1 MSNTYLTISMI
12 TREGLRVLVNNL
24 VFARNINRDYDDQFA
39 KSGAKIGATINI
51 RKPPRYIGRTG
62 DALQVEAATETS
74 IPLTLTTLFGVDLEF
89 SDQDLLLSIDDFK
102 KRFIAP
108 SMSKIA
114 NKIDYDGLRLYKQ
127 VPNAVGTPGTTPTAL
142 LTYMLAGVAMDNESC
157 PQDGQRNMVIT
168 SLMQATIVDALKG
181 LFQAAQ
187 QIASQY
193 RKGRMGEAV
202 NFVWFMDQNVAT
214 HKVGPLGG
222 TPLVNGANQQGS
234 SLITDGW
241 TAAAASRLKA
251 GDIIS
256 VANVNGVNPQSYDSW
271 GTVRQFVVTGDVSSD
286 GSGNATIPIYPPMTP
301 SGPFQTIDALAA
313 DNAAITVL
321 GAANTNTPQGLAYH
335 PDAFTLGMAD
345 LEVPRGTD
353 MAERIAS
360 KELGISIRFIRDYDI
375 KSNSRPCRS
384 DVLYGYAAPRPELAC
399 RVAA

>member
-62 DALQVEAATETS
+62 DALSVEPATETS

-89 SDQDLLLSIDDFK
+89 SDADLLLSIDDFK
-102 KRFIAP
+102 KRFISP

-114 NKIDYDGLRLYKQ
+114 NKIDLDGLKLYKQ
-127 VPNAVGTPGTTPTAL
+127 VPAFVGTPGTTPTAL
-142 LTYMLAGVAMDNESC
+142 LTYLLAGVALDNESC

-187 QIASQY
+187 QLAMQY

-202 NFVWFMDQNVAT
+202 NFQWYMDQNVAT
-214 HKVGPLGG
+214 HRVGPLGG
-222 TPLVNGANQQGS
+222 TPTTNGANQQGS
-234 SLITDGW
+234 TLLIKGW
-241 TAAAASRLKA
+241 TAAAAARVKA
-251 GDIIS
+251 GDNFTITGMN
-256 VANVNGVNPQSYDSW
+256 AVNPQSYEST
-271 GTVRQFVVTGDVSSD
+271 GSLRQFVFTSDASSD
-286 GSGNATIPIYPPMTP
+286 GSGNMSVGIYPPITP
-301 SGPFQTIDALAA
+301 SGAFQTVDTLVADAV
-313 DNAAITVL
+313 AIVIN
-321 GAANTNTPQGLAYH
+321 GAANAISPTGLAYH
-335 PDAFTLGMAD
+335 PDAFTLGTAD
-345 LEVPRGTD
+345 LDLPRGTD

-399 RVAA
+399 RIAA

>member
-39 KSGAKIGATINI
+39 KSGAKIGSTINI

-62 DALQVEAATETS
+62 DALSVEPATETS

-102 KRFIAP
+102 KRFISP

-114 NKIDYDGLRLYKQ
+114 NKIDQDGLKLYKQ
-127 VPNAVGTPGTTPTAL
+127 VPNLVGTPGSTPTAL
-142 LTYMLAGVAMDNESC
+142 LTYMLAGVALDNEAC

-187 QIASQY
+187 QLAAQY

-202 NFVWFMDQNVAT
+202 NFTWFMDQNVST
-214 HKVGPLGG
+214 HKVGALGG
-222 TPLVNGANQQGS
+222 SPLVNGANQQGS
-234 SLITDGW
+234 SLITDAW
-241 TAAAASRLKA
+241 TAAAATRLKQ
-251 GDIIS
+251 GDVFTI
-256 VANVNGVNPQSYDSW
+256 ANVFQVNPQNYEST
-271 GTVRQFVVTGDVSSD
+271 GALRQFVVTSDAASD
-286 GSGNATIPIYPPMTP
+286 GAGNMTIGIYPPITP
-301 SGPFQTIDALAA
+301 SGAFQTVDALPA
-313 DNAAITVL
+313 DNAALTIV
-321 GAANTNTPQGLAYH
+321 GAANTSTPQGLAYH

-345 LEVPRGTD
+345 LDLPRGTD

>member
-1 MSNTYLTISMI
+1 MANTYLTISMI

-62 DALQVEAATETS
+62 DALSVEPATETS

-89 SDQDLLLSIDDFK
+89 SDADLLLSIDDFK
-102 KRFIAP
+102 KRFISP

-114 NKIDYDGLRLYKQ
+114 NKIDFDGLRLYKQ
-127 VPNAVGTPGTTPTAL
+127 VPSFVGTPGTTPTAL
-142 LTYMLAGVAMDNESC
+142 LTYLLAGVALDNESC

-187 QIASQY
+187 QLSMQY

-202 NFVWFMDQNVAT
+202 NFQWYMDQNVAT

-222 TPLVNGANQQGS
+222 APLTNGANQQGS
-234 SLITDGW
+234 TLLIKGW
-241 TAAAASRLKA
+241 TAAAAPRVKA
-251 GDIIS
+251 GDNFTI
-256 VANVNGVNPQSYDSW
+256 AGMNAVNPQSYDSI
-271 GTVRQFVVTGDVSSD
+271 GSLRQFCFTTDLASD
-286 GSGNATIPIYPPMTP
+286 GAGNMVAGIYPPITP
-301 SGPFQTIDALAA
+301 GGAFQTVDVLVGDGVALTI
-313 DNAAITVL
+313 N
-321 GAANTNTPQGLAYH
+321 GAANASSPTGLAYH
-335 PDAFTLGMAD
+335 PDAFTLGTAD
-345 LEVPRGTD
+345 LDLPRGTD

-375 KSNSRPCRS
+375 KSNTRPCRS

-399 RVAA
+399 RIAA

>member
-1 MSNTYLTISMI
+1 MANTYLTISMI

-62 DALQVEAATETS
+62 DALSVEPATETS

-89 SDQDLLLSIDDFK
+89 SDADLLLSIDDFK
-102 KRFIAP
+102 KRFISP

-114 NKIDYDGLRLYKQ
+114 NKIDFDGLRLYKQ
-127 VPNAVGTPGTTPTAL
+127 VPSFVGTPGTTPTAL
-142 LTYMLAGVAMDNESC
+142 LTYLLAGVALDNESC

-168 SLMQATIVDALKG
+168 SLMLATIVDALKG

-187 QIASQY
+187 QLSMQY

-202 NFVWFMDQNVAT
+202 NFQWYMDQNVAT

-222 TPLVNGANQQGS
+222 APLTNGANQQGS
-234 SLITDGW
+234 TLLIKGW
-241 TAAAASRLKA
+241 TAAAAPRVKA
-251 GDIIS
+251 GDNFTI
-256 VANVNGVNPQSYDSW
+256 AGMNAVNPQSYDSI
-271 GTVRQFVVTGDVSSD
+271 GSLRQFCFTTDLASD
-286 GSGNATIPIYPPMTP
+286 GAGNMVAGIYPPITP
-301 SGPFQTIDALAA
+301 GGAFQTVDVLVGDGVALTI
-313 DNAAITVL
+313 N
-321 GAANTNTPQGLAYH
+321 GAANASSPTGLAYH
-335 PDAFTLGMAD
+335 PDAFTLGTAD
-345 LEVPRGTD
+345 LDLPRGTD

-375 KSNSRPCRS
+375 KSNTRPCRS

-399 RVAA
+399 RIAA